1 MQKPKSKDVERVP
14 RKRPLPVSR
23 RHKHSDEDN
32 DDDDEDDSEV
42 EQINKN
48 DDDAESDEHSS
59 EYERIKELSQKQE
72 QELKQNPKHC
82 KVHIK
87 KDNMRCSVCMNPE
100 TGAHSESCSYSST
113 PPEKK
118 YAYTK
123 ERNYNSKDNEPLEE
137 GDEQEE
143 EADDEDEE
151 DGTANGTSKS
161 EKLVSTTTT
170 TTTSTT
176 TARPYRRRI
185 HVRPT
190 NEPTVSPAIF
200 SPPTRAHPIRAQP
213 VRRQVRGR
221 RPETTNSNGTR
232 YSSAYR
238 AEESRINRQV
248 IGLDPFLYGSSS
260 DDSNSEKSA
269 KLTDS
274 LGHSYDEYF
283 AHVFPESKSSKLTA
297 AKRDDDSEA
306 PDDDVEFLPNYDTKQ
321 NVEKVLADFR
331 KKDWSKC
338 DKEKKGDLTC
348 YQCKD
353 ERGVRHE
360 ECIFV
365 STPQTSR
372 LTYLE
377 TKKYKN
383 PNDRRTEDDDE
394 DSSDNGSEVVTD
406 RSIVA
411 ESNSEKKKLKRK
423 LVLRKRKAKLTK
435 INNNVGPVTYAPK
448 PEDVTEHQAANE
460 KQTIKRT
467 VSYRIENSNEQVPA
481 ESRVMVYEHKMSK
494 VL

>member
-1 MQKPKSKDVERVP
+1 M
-14 RKRPLPVSR
+14 SR
-23 RHKHSDEDN
+23 QHKHTDEVSDDDD
-32 DDDDEDDSEV
+32 DDDDEDREV

-48 DDDAESDEHSS
+48 DDAESDEHSS

-100 TGAHSESCSYSST
+100 TGAHSESCSYSSM

-137 GDEQEE
+137 GDDEE
-143 EADDEDEE
+143 EAEDEDEE
-151 DGTANGTSKS
+151 DGTANGTNKS

-185 HVRPT
+185 RVRPT
-190 NEPTVSPAIF
+190 SEPTTNPAIF

-213 VRRQVRGR
+213 VRQVRGR
-221 RPETTNSNGTR
+221 RPETTNSNATR

-260 DDSNSEKSA
+260 GDSSREKSA

-274 LGHSYDEYF
+274 LGHSYDDYF
-283 AHVFPESKSSKLTA
+283 AHVFPESKSSKLKA
-297 AKRDDDSEA
+297 AKQHDDDATA
-306 PDDDVEFLPNYDTKQ
+306 PDDDVEFLPNYDTKH
-321 NVEKVLADFR
+321 NVEKVVADFK

-383 PNDRRTEDDDE
+383 PNDKENADE
-394 DSSDNGSEVVTD
+394 DSSDDGSEVVTD

-411 ESNSEKKKLKRK
+411 DTNGEKKKLKRK
-423 LVLRKRKAKLTK
+423 LVVRKRKAKLTK
-435 INNNVGPVTYAPK
+435 INNNVGPVTYAPR
-448 PEDVTEHQAANE
+448 PEDVAEHQPANE

-481 ESRVMVYEHKMSK
+481 ESRVMVYEHKMSQ